1 MVRKKLIIQHLNIQK
16 RNRSRK
22 IFFLENKKKEGEKE
36 SLTSSSASFSMAV
49 NDSASARLST
59 AMAKNTFSRMSA
71 VFHWSRNGLTIFFV
85 FVFIALRDTFFAE
98 LEERKGYNYRI

>member
-1 MVRKKLIIQHLNIQK
+1 
-16 RNRSRK
+16 
-22 IFFLENKKKEGEKE
+22 
-36 SLTSSSASFSMAV
+36 MAV